1 MIQRETWLPLAAIAL
16 WLAFALLS
24 VAVLVTS
31 GRGRLVR
38 AKLRVGGLLLGL
50 TGIAIQGPGCQPT
63 CYDTAVFYDTGD
75 GQGEC
80 TDGIDNDG
88 DGWLDSDDPDCS
100 TGNAEVAY
108 STNECNDMIDNDS
121 DGLVDAEDPD
131 CDDAHDDN
139 ESS

>member
-1 MIQRETWLPLAAIAL
+1 MTKETTTIAVTVL
-16 WLAFALLS
+16 WLAFAFLC
-24 VAVLVTS
+24 VAVFVTG
-31 GRGRLVR
+31 GRGSLVR

-50 TGIAIQGPGCQPT
+50 TAVTTVGTSCGPT
-63 CYDTAVFYDTGD
+63 CYDTGVFYDTGD
-75 GQGEC
+75 GQDEC

-100 TGNAEVAY
+100 TGDAEVAY

-121 DGLVDAEDPD
+121 DGLVDAEDPECED
-131 CDDAHDDN
+131 AFDDD